1 MNNGMAIY
9 LRGELLGY
17 TKSAANEVRLVL
29 RRADGVY
36 AHDFGMSMSSRGV
49 TGIDV
54 ESEAI
59 AQMVFG
65 RFGKWEPKAANAATE
80 AQIRYLNSL
89 GVAIEKNMTK
99 GRASQLIDAAK
110 AGELGSVNGFYKDG
124 SN

>member
-9 LRGELLGY
+9 LRGKLLGY
-17 TKSAANEVRLVL
+17 TKSAAHEVRLAL

-36 AHDFGMSMSSRGV
+36 AHDFGMSMSSWGV

-59 AQMVFG
+59 AQMVFE
-65 RFGKWEPKAANAATE
+65 RFGKREPKSANAATE
-80 AQIRYLNSL
+80 AQIRYLTVL
-89 GVAIEKNMTK
+89 GVAIEPHMTK
-99 GRASQLIDAAK
+99 ARASQLIDAAR
-110 AGELGSVNGFYKDG
+110 AGGVGSVGGFYRDG